1 MSMKKGDKTQHWMRG
16 VQKNLLKAKGYAA
29 DVVGK
34 AAGATQEKLQEIDQA
49 TGISEKATEVG
60 ARVRQQAQ
68 ELNERYGLKE
78 KASHLGVH
86 TGEKA
91 RRVADIGNDL
101 LVQSGAKGL
110 AEQAIQ
116 RTRGTVVEPT
126 KAAISR
132 TGFEKLVDLR
142 LDQLERLYG
151 RARTLIKPYFTAED
165 ARELLTNTR
174 TELTKV
180 SACIMQISNSD
191 SEKLASQFGSAVLA
205 KATGAAA
212 TTTLL
217 ALVAT
222 FGTAGTGTA
231 IASLSGAAAANATLA
246 WVGGLVGG
254 GMAAGAVLTGG
265 IGLVVGLTAYKL
277 LGSERRD
284 FESLSESEQRVVQ
297 TCWLTIAIID
307 EYLAGPLEQFSERE
321 AEQLLVNVFRPLQ
334 EELQHHQEDI
344 CTNLDGKHAVAF
356 RQHILADFPRVVI
369 EGFEGFISSYPFK
382 GFASAEYVLGGVFYA
397 LLSRSVVGDD
407 IESQLV
413 LEALRRSSAALTN
426 ASESELGE
434 YLRNMTPESLKGV
447 GSNVKGIYHE
457 LLYVQTYNG
466 NHDETKAEVFA
477 ATNHPGADIC
487 IMDVE
492 SGEVI
497 EQFQLKA
504 VMDAAKIDL
513 HLEMY
518 PNISVLATNE
528 VAEQFTDARVAGSGF
543 DNEGLQARVGERLE
557 SVADNT
563 VGDRS
568 GDAALIAAGIASTRE
583 LLEMLRGERSFPDA
597 TTNVLK
603 GAGTAAAAT
612 ALTAYLF
619 G

>member
-1 MSMKKGDKTQHWMRG
+1 MKKGDKTQHWMRG

-29 DVVGK
+29 DMAGK
-34 AAGATQEKLQEIDQA
+34 AASAAQEKLQEIDQA

-60 ARVRQQAQ
+60 AKVRQQVQ
-68 ELNERYGLKE
+68 ELDERYELKE
-78 KASHLGVH
+78 KASHLGAY

-101 LVQSGAKGL
+101 LVQSRAKGL

-116 RTRGTVVEPT
+116 RTQGAVVAPT
-126 KAAISR
+126 KEAISR
-132 TGFEKLVDLR
+132 AGVNKLVGR
-142 LDQLERLYG
+142 QLDQLERLYG
-151 RARTLIKPYFTAED
+151 KSRSLIKPYFAAED
-165 ARELLTNTR
+165 PRELLTNAR
-174 TELTKV
+174 TELAKV
-180 SACIMQISNSD
+180 SACIMQISSND
-191 SEKLASQFGSAVLA
+191 SEKLASQFSSAVLA

-212 TTTLL
+212 TTSLL

-231 IASLSGAAAANATLA
+231 ISSLSGAAAANATLA

-265 IGLVVGLTAYKL
+265 IGLVAGLTAYKL

-284 FESLSESEQRVVQ
+284 FESLSEREQRVVQ

-307 EYLAGPLEQFSERE
+307 EYLAGRLERFTERE

-334 EELQHHQEDI
+334 EELQHYQEDI
-344 CTNLDGKHAVAF
+344 CANLDGKHAVAF

-369 EGFEGFISSYPFK
+369 EGFEDFISGYPFK
-382 GFASAEYVLGGVFYA
+382 GFASAEYVIGGVFYA

-434 YLRNMTPESLKGV
+434 YLRNMTPESLKGL

-457 LLYVQTYNG
+457 LLYVQNYNG
-466 NHDETKAEVFA
+466 THDDTKAEVFV
-477 ATNHPGADIC
+477 ATNHPGADIR
-487 IMDVE
+487 IMDIE

-513 HLEMY
+513 HLERY

-528 VAEQFTDARVAGSGF
+528 VAEQLTEARVAGSGF
-543 DNEGLQARVGERLE
+543 DNEVLQARVGENLE
-557 SVADNT
+557 SVADNSI
-563 VGDRS
+563 GDRS
-568 GDAALIAAGIASTRE
+568 GDAALFAAGIASTRE

-612 ALTAYLF
+612 ALAAYLF